1 MGTAEADMS
10 LKNERDRFVAFAFAS
25 ADVLIELDSEGS
37 ILFVDGATLGLLK
50 RPSSEMVGQR
60 FLDMV
65 YDESRQKAENLFSG
79 LSHMTRID
87 HVEIKLSSA
96 AVKEGFVSVNL
107 SGFRVPD
114 HDEHV
119 YLTLSVPRKNLV
131 DEKELF
137 RRDLGSGLLKK
148 ETFAEDA
155 SLKIKQAQK
164 EGKNV
169 SLTLLDLPQLT
180 TMLDALA
187 PQAATSLMAEIS
199 AYLKSKSLDG
209 DTAGVLEDGAYSLV
223 HDSSVSDEVLLSELI
238 DLTKRADPSGVGT
251 TAVATKIEADLGKL
265 TPQDS
270 ANALLYTVNK
280 FAQERGENFSLQS
293 LSQAY
298 GNMLEDTV
306 SRIGSF
312 KETVEFNRFEVAFQ
326 PIVDIKN
333 GIVHHYECLVR
344 LHDSDT
350 FSNPF
355 QFISFG
361 EQANL
366 ISDFDLAMMDRTLD
380 ILEEAS
386 RQGNFPVVAV
396 NLSGRSLSS
405 SLFMDS
411 FKELMRQRPTISKQV
426 IVEITESS
434 KISDFEI
441 VDTFI
446 KDLKSEFGS
455 LFCLDDFG
463 TGESSFDYLRNIQVD
478 YIKIDGSYVR
488 ESMKTL
494 RGRQMLRAMA
504 GLCQS
509 LGVQAIGEMV
519 EDEKSAGLL
528 YDCGVRFGQGY
539 LFGKPAV
546 EPETLQ
552 SFGKPTPY
560 FRSTVRARR
569 FRDPSKP
576 QKAWWERYDD

>member
-1 MGTAEADMS
+1 MGAAEVDTS
-10 LKNERDRFVAFAFAS
+10 LRGERDRFVAFAFAS
-25 ADVLIELDSEGS
+25 ADVLIELDGDGT

-50 RPSSEMVGQR
+50 RAAGDMVGQR
-60 FLDMV
+60 FLSMV
-65 YDESRQKAENLFSG
+65 HASALEKAENMFAG
-79 LSHMTRID
+79 LTHMARID
-87 HVEIKLSSA
+87 HVEIHLSTP
-96 AVKEGFVSVNL
+96 EGDPSYVTVNL
-107 SGFRVPD
+107 SGFRVPGLN
-114 HDEHV
+114 ERT
-119 YLTLSVPRKNLV
+119 YITLSIPRSNVV
-131 DEKELF
+131 DERELF
-137 RRDLGSGLLKK
+137 RRDLSSGLLKK

-155 SLKIKQAQK
+155 SRKIKEAQQAGQQVTLTLVDMPMLK
-164 EGKNV
+164 
-169 SLTLLDLPQLT
+169 TLLDALDPQS
-180 TMLDALA
+180 
-187 PQAATSLMAEIS
+187 ATSLMSEIS
-199 AYLKSKSLDG
+199 AYLKSRSLGG
-209 DTAGVLEDGAYSLV
+209 DTAGVLDEGAYSLV
-223 HDSSVSDEVLLSELI
+223 HDGSVSDDQLLSGLVDI
-238 DLTKRADPSGVGT
+238 TKRADPKGEGT
-251 TAVATKIEADLGKL
+251 PAKAIQVDTDLARL
-265 TPQDS
+265 TSQDS
-270 ANALLYTVNK
+270 ANAMLYTINK
-280 FAQERGENFSLQS
+280 FASERGENFSLTS

-298 GNMLEDTV
+298 GDLLSDTMV
-306 SRIGSF
+306 RIGSF
-312 KETVEFNRFEVAFQ
+312 KETVEFNKFEVAFQ

-333 GIVHHYECLVR
+333 GIIHHYECLVR
-344 LHDSDT
+344 LHDSQT

-366 ISDFDLAMMDRTLD
+366 IADFDLAMMDRTLD
-380 ILEEAS
+380 ILELAS

-411 FKELMRQRPTISKQV
+411 FKELMRQRPSISRQV
-426 IVEITESS
+426 IIEITESS
-434 KISDFEI
+434 KISDFKL
-441 VDTFI
+441 VDEFI
-446 KDLKSEFGS
+446 QDLKKEFGS

-478 YIKIDGSYVR
+478 FIKIDGSYVR

-552 SFGKPTPY
+552 YFGKPTPY
-560 FRSTVRARR
+560 FRNTVRARR
-569 FRDPSKP
+569 FRDPSQP
-576 QKAWWERYDD
+576 QRAWWERKE